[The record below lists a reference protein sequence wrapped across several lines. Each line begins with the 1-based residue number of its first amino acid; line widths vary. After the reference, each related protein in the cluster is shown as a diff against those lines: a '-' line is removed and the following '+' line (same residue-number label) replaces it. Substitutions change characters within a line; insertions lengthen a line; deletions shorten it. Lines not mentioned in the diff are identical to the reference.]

1 MYVLFSYYVHM
12 KSHPYSIYFENIFMY
27 VHACVCLYIYSNIC
41 KQKLLF
47 WMRLIVINRL
57 TVLVCIIHQRIVL
70 KVIPLILFLCGFII
84 IAVVCGP
91 CYTLISIIIFRA
103 ISLSLSL

>member
-12 KSHPYSIYFENIFMY
+12 KSHPYSIYFENICMY